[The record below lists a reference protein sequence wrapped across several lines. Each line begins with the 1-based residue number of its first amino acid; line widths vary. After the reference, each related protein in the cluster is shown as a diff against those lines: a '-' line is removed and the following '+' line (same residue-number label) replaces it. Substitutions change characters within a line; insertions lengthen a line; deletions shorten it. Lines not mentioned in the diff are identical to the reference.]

1 VATKT
6 QPMITRLSACSA
18 GYIFRLL
25 LFSNQTG
32 SAVGCVPETRKKKTG
47 VNLIS
52 IARKE
57 VRHVASRPTT
67 THIRYIVTSYPAA
80 AAAGPFFSP
89 SSLHFAFEL
98 TQGVSSLLVPPL
110 VSLKANLLH
119 QTLYGHVRAKGG
131 VRSYKER
138 KRHSGRSISVT
149 TWTLCGRL

>member
-89 SSLHFAFEL
+89 RLFISLSSSPREF
-98 TQGVSSLLVPPL
+98 PL
-110 VSLKANLLH
+110 
-119 QTLYGHVRAKGG
+119 Y
-131 VRSYKER
+131 
-138 KRHSGRSISVT
+138 
-149 TWTLCGRL
+149 LCRRWCH